1 MMFRG
6 LGPVWGKAASQTEW
20 LHINDKKWLVHQ
32 VYPLMPERL
41 NWELNWPIRM
51 LWRHHINRIGIF
63 DILSWAGLLTG
74 VDVFPHAPVLNWN
87 VGSIA
92 SWITLITFLDYPDHP
107 RINCDITRTGL
118 PTDCDR
124 KPPAKWTPYPQ
135 LLNLLSD
142 SNWIE
147 ILWIELWYWSRN

>member
-6 LGPVWGKAASQTEW
+6 LGPVWGKAACQIER

-63 DILSWAGLLTG
+63 DIWSWAGLLTG
-74 VDVFPHAPVLNWN
+74 VDVFPHAPVPNRN

-92 SWITLITFLDYPDHP
+92 SWITLITHGFIYAQLL
-107 RINCDITRTGL
+107 RINCDITGL
-118 PTDCDR
+118 PTDCD
-124 KPPAKWTPYPQ
+124 
-135 LLNLLSD
+135 NLQISGPSD
-142 SNWIE
+142 FGYSQALFEVCTNLYCDIE
-147 ILWIELWYWSRN
+147 ILM